1 MSTTTIILTDLEVN
15 FRKEFNEM
23 NWMNVDNVLNEL
35 KEQCKLQ
42 IKIYM
47 KTIERLI
54 EHIQWFRK
62 NKTQLIDTNEKLKK
76 RNQNLELS
84 KMITSVISTKQPN
97 LTIVSEI
104 LVIKKYVDELKF
116 NIKKEMLQ
124 QQLIS
129 LNEIISDIT
138 LINEI
143 PIKKLIP
150 ILQFLKSICEDKM
163 WSSNNIDARS
173 MINDK
178 INEFLSSIE
187 QFNETILYEEKLLL
201 TKRILLIY
209 NLFYSLTENS
219 NIGIKRDISNED
231 NYISLKKRNIN
242 VNWFTL

>member
-1 MSTTTIILTDLEVN
+1 MSTTTIITDLEVN

-124 QQLIS
+124 KQLIS
-129 LNEIISDIT
+129 LNEII
-138 LINEI
+138 LNINL
-143 PIKKLIP
+143 IKKI
-150 ILQFLKSICEDKM
+150 
-163 WSSNNIDARS
+163 
-173 MINDK
+173 
-178 INEFLSSIE
+178 
-187 QFNETILYEEKLLL
+187 
-201 TKRILLIY
+201 
-209 NLFYSLTENS
+209 
-219 NIGIKRDISNED
+219 
-231 NYISLKKRNIN
+231 
-242 VNWFTL
+242 